1 MQIIG
6 SQTSPFVRMVRTTC
20 EELNQPYELLETG
33 FFVNMSKDA
42 NALVN
47 ANNPLMKVP
56 VLHDGDK
63 SIIDSRIII
72 NYLINKSGD
81 NANADFS
88 TTINDEQQ
96 NLITVILGVADA
108 AVLRFIFGK
117 TTDLD
122 PDKGYLKRSFTR
134 IETGLAYLNEQSD
147 NKQGD
152 LGKTFGV
159 PELMLLCLLQWF
171 KKRDICD
178 WSIYDNLVTIHDRYK
193 DRGSVIKTAIPEEA

>member
-20 EELNQPYELLETG
+20 EELNQSYELLETG
-33 FFVNMSKDA
+33 FFVNMSKEA

-81 NANADFS
+81 NANADFD
-88 TTINDEQQ
+88 TTINDAQQ
-96 NLITVILGVADA
+96 NLITVILGIADA

-134 IETGLAYLNEQSD
+134 IETGLTYLNEQS
-147 NKQGD
+147 D

-159 PELMLLCLLQWF
+159 PELILLCLLQWF

-178 WSIYDNLVTIHDRYK
+178 WSMHENLVAIHDRYK
-193 DRGSVIKTAIPEEA
+193 DRDSIVKTRIPEDA

>member
-6 SQTSPFVRMVRTTC
+6 SQTSPFVRIVRTTC

-33 FFVNMSKDA
+33 FFVNMSKQAD
-42 NALVN
+42 ALVN

-63 SIIDSRIII
+63 SIIDSRIIV
-72 NYLINKSGD
+72 NYLINKAGN
-81 NANADFS
+81 NANADFN

-96 NLITVILGVADA
+96 NIISTILGIADA
-108 AVLRFIFGK
+108 AVLRFIFEK

-134 IETGLAYLNEQSD
+134 IEAGLTYLNEQ
-147 NKQGD
+147 GG

-159 PELMLLCLLQWF
+159 PELMLTCLLQWF

-178 WSIYDNLVTIHDRYK
+178 WSMYENLVTIHDRYK
-193 DRGSVIKTAIPEEA
+193 DRGSVIKTAIPEDA